1 MYVYK
6 QTNKLLIFTKR
17 GQSALQITILI
28 MLSNDLK
35 KKIIVC
41 HLLII
46 LIREKR

>member
-1 MYVYK
+1 M
-6 QTNKLLIFTKR
+6 KR

-35 KKIIVC
+35 KKSLC

-46 LIREKR
+46 FIQEKNVAFAK